1 MVSREQLII
10 QANALQHRFLLRD
23 DSRLFADLAL
33 CRFKERL
40 APLDPAAWQ
49 EPSCPIGV
57 PHEKNAV
64 FAIKYRGS
72 RAQREATRLPV

>member
-10 QANALQHRFLLRD
+10 QANALQHRLLLRD
-23 DSRLFADLAL
+23 DSRLFLDFAF

-49 EPSCPIGV
+49 EPSRPVGV
-57 PHEKNAV
+57 PHQKNPV
-64 FAIKYRGS
+64 FTIKYRGS
-72 RAQREATRLPV
+72 RAQT